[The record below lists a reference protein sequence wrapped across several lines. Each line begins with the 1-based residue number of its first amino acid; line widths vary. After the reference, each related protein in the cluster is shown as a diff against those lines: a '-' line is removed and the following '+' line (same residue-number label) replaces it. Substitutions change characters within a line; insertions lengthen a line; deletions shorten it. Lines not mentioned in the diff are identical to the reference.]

1 MSSVETNLRI
11 LKPSRK
17 APMAGD
23 IFVLRPNSLP
33 FFFGRVVRTDASTGS
48 IVGILAYIY
57 KTSSPKP
64 LPVPP
69 LHRDD
74 LLIPPFIINRLPW
87 SRGYFEIVDRRAL
100 TAWDTLPIHCFRDV
114 LTGGYYDELG
124 RRLPSPTPP
133 VGIRGLHSFRTI
145 DDLVSDALGIP
156 KVPD

>member
-17 APMAGD
+17 APLAGD
-23 IFVLRPNSLP
+23 IFVLRPNSLRY
-33 FFFGRVVRTDASTGS
+33 FFGRVVRTDASTGS

-57 KTSSPKP
+57 KTSAPKP

-69 LHRDD
+69 LRRDD

-87 SRGYFEIVDRRAL
+87 SRGYFEIVERRSL
-100 TAWDTLPIHCFRDV
+100 TPWDTLSVHCFRDV
-114 LTGGYYDELG
+114 LTGRYYDELG
-124 RRLPSPTPP
+124 RPLSSPVPP

-156 KVPD
+156 RIPD